1 MINVQVS
8 NGMLRV
14 RLSGWDAFAT
24 CWRRSWEYEVPVGK
38 IARVYVR
45 PAKPAIGIKSRT
57 AWGPRSPELRRIRAR
72 RPSLWVDLS
81 GERLQ
86 RLAVS
91 AADAEQVAAQICAA
105 GSPMKVRDG
114 RPGPLTAS
122 YISRLAAGELQRGD

>member
-8 NGMLRV
+8 NSMLRV

-24 CWRRSWEYEVPVGK
+24 CWRRSWEYEVPVSK

-45 PAKPAIGIKSRT
+45 PARPAIGIKSRT
-57 AWGPRSPELRRIRAR
+57 AWGPRAPEIRRIRAR

-91 AADAEQVAAQICAA
+91 ASDAEQLAAQICAS
-105 GSPMKVRDG
+105 GSPMKVRHG
-114 RPGPLTAS
+114 SAGALTAS
-122 YISRLAAGELQRGD
+122 DISRLAAGELKRGD

>member
-1 MINVQVS
+1 VINVQVS

-81 GERLQ
+81 GERSSGWPS
-86 RLAVS
+86 RRPMPGSCRSRS
-91 AADAEQVAAQICAA
+91 A
-105 GSPMKVRDG
+105 
-114 RPGPLTAS
+114 
-122 YISRLAAGELQRGD
+122 RLAAR